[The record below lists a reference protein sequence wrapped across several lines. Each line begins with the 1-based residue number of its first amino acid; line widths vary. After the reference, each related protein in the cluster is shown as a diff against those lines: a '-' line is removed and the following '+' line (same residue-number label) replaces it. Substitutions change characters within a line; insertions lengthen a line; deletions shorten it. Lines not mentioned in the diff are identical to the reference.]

1 MQIKLKE
8 QRAMDNLK
16 PSEEFFK
23 EFGFFIFWSRTA
35 SVRPLCSTILCYAKI
50 VTAFLC
56 SGNLES
62 VQ

>member
-1 MQIKLKE
+1 MPIKLKE
-8 QRAMDNLK
+8 KRAMDNLK
-16 PSEEFFK
+16 PSEEFLK
-23 EFGFFIFWSRTA
+23 GFGLFIFWSRTG
-35 SVRPLCSTILCYAKI
+35 SVRPRCSTILCYAKI